1 MSGNTEPTPP
11 QTSGELD
18 LRELLRMIRAGGD
31 NLANTLLR
39 FFLFLKRNLIL
50 LFILAVVGLLLG
62 YGLKLITGTR
72 YKLDVI
78 VSPNLESRNYLY
90 DIVDELDANITGRDT
105 LFFNQLEVP
114 VSDLKDFRIEINSL
128 NAENVNRY
136 EDEARFLELLLE
148 FENTDAI
155 DDIVRAHLMDRGTM
169 DQRITF
175 YFPHPE
181 SGRRTAEKIIAYINS
196 NAYYQELV
204 ETYSENARERIRQN
218 DSVIAQIDVLI
229 ENFTD
234 QMARENR
241 VPDGQLVLE
250 NEETLAVA
258 DLLELKSNLVR
269 DSENKRV
276 ELKRRQEA
284 ISVINFGKA
293 RILKESFF
301 KRSIFYMPA
310 ALILGFL
317 LITLLRILDR
327 KARALERN
335 PE

>member
-1 MSGNTEPTPP
+1 MSGTTEPSPP
-11 QTSGELD
+11 NTSGDLD
-18 LRELLRMIRAGGD
+18 LRELFRMLRAGGN
-31 NLANTLLR
+31 NLANALLR
-39 FFLFLKRNLIL
+39 FFLFLKRNLL
-50 LFILAVVGLLLG
+50 LLLVLAGVGLLLG

-114 VSDLKDFRIEINSL
+114 VADLKDFKIEIKSL
-128 NAENVNRY
+128 NAENANRY

-148 FENTDAI
+148 FEDTDAI

-175 YFPHPE
+175 YFPDPE

-196 NAYYQELV
+196 NPYYQELV
-204 ETYSENARERIRQN
+204 DTYARNARERIRRN
-218 DSVIAQIDVLI
+218 DSVIAQIDVLV

-234 QMARENR
+234 QMAREKSI
-241 VPDGQLVLE
+241 PDGQLVLE

-258 DLLELKSNLVR
+258 DLLVLKNDLVR
-269 DSENKRV
+269 DSENKRI

-284 ISVINFGKA
+284 ISVINFGQV
-293 RILKESFF
+293 RILKESLF
-301 KRSIFYMPA
+301 KRSIFYMPVA
-310 ALILGFL
+310 FILGFL
-317 LITLLRILDR
+317 LFTLLRVLDR
-327 KARALERN
+327 KARALEQN
-335 PE
+335 QE